1 MSFKARKMLLT
12 KKRVVATRAEMTN
25 CWLMAMINFPIALKS
40 FRKIQKT
47 VVTASRIR
55 KASGISSKLERKR
68 RVHRLRGWARLV
80 NSIQLS
86 RNTIIACGE

>member
-25 CWLMAMINFPIALKS
+25 CWLVAMINYPIALKS

-55 KASGISSKLERKR
+55 
-68 RVHRLRGWARLV
+68 
-80 NSIQLS
+80 
-86 RNTIIACGE
+86 